1 MTASTG
7 ITDPLQF
14 HKDFLF
20 HPHLTSH
27 IKGISPSSAQE
38 DAEYRK
44 WNKESRNSLFDL
56 AAVQAFGPNEP
67 GQAGGYSMFSRN
79 EEQGSQ
85 NAAINLYSP
94 LK

>member
-1 MTASTG
+1 MG

-27 IKGISPSSAQE
+27 IKGISLSSAQE
-38 DAEYRK
+38 DTEYRK

-56 AAVQAFGPNEP
+56 PAVQDFGPDEP
-67 GQAGGYSMFSRN
+67 GQAGRYSMFSPN
-79 EEQGSQ
+79 QGQDSQ
-85 NAAINLYSP
+85 NATINLYSP